1 MGARVAVTVDGTP
14 ACAGAL
20 QQAVARARSEG
31 CGLTGVFLLDA
42 GWADFIGNDW
52 QSSRN
57 SRQGFLDYVM
67 QEQQRHAEAA
77 RGQFAAATLGLPDAR
92 FAVLAGDPADEL
104 VRMMNSGAADV
115 LFAGENAFR
124 ECGRPSS
131 RAIVRTVVA
140 KVRQPVHVV

>member
-31 CGLTGVFLLDA
+31 AGLTGVFLLDA

-57 SRQGFLDYVM
+57 ARQGFLDYVL

-77 RGQFAAATLGLPDAR
+77 RVQFASAALGLPDAS

-104 VRMMNSGAADV
+104 VRMMNAGAADV
-115 LFAGENAFR
+115 LFAGENVFR
-124 ECGRPSS
+124 EYGRPSS
-131 RAIVRTVVA
+131 RALVRKVVA
-140 KVRQPVHVV
+140 KVRQPVYVV